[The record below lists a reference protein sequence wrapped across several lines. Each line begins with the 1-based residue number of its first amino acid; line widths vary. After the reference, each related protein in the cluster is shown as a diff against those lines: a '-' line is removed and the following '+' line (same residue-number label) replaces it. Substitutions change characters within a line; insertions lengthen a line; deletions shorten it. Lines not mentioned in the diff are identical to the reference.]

1 MADTPAG
8 GRKTK
13 DREITDNFNPNK
25 RGNLS
30 PRQLRKVQKQAKA
43 NNDLPDISSLDDMIN
58 SNDDDTNS
66 AFQML
71 KDMRAAY
78 KSVDGR
84 ARLKTMIGNDKDFS
98 SMVKELLKVES
109 AILSAKMKEKGD
121 GIGNGSAAV
130 FVIIKGL
137 EDEKRVKEAIKLTDT
152 GVDLEQVMD
161 ALNPNAEKKIEVE
174 EKMEGPE
181 TW

>member
-30 PRQLRKVQKQAKA
+30 KRELNKVKK
-43 NNDLPDISSLDDMIN
+43 DSLPDIPDIETEVEELLD
-58 SNDDDTNS
+58 NDS
-66 AFQML
+66 FQML

-84 ARLKTMIGNDKDFS
+84 KRLKEMIANDKDFS
-98 SMVKELLKVES
+98 SMVKELLKIES
-109 AILSAKMKEKGD
+109 AILSAKMKEKD
-121 GIGNGSAAV
+121 NGITGGSAAV

-137 EDEKRVKEAIKLTDT
+137 EDEKRVDKAIKLTDT
-152 GVDLEQVMD
+152 GVDLEQVMN
-161 ALNPNAEKKIEVE
+161 ALDPNAEKRVEVE
-174 EKMEGPE
+174 EKVEGPE

>member
-30 PRQLRKVQKQAKA
+30 KRELNKVKK
-43 NNDLPDISSLDDMIN
+43 DSLPDIPDIEDVEGLLDGDSL
-58 SNDDDTNS
+58 S
-66 AFQML
+66 FQIL

-78 KSVDGR
+78 TSANGKTK
-84 ARLKTMIGNDKDFS
+84 LKTMMGNDKDFAAV
-98 SMVKELLKVES
+98 VKELLKVES
-109 AILSAKMKEKGD
+109 ALLSAKMKKDGD
-121 GIGNGSAAV
+121 GGPGNSAAV

-137 EDEKRVKEAIKLTDT
+137 EDEKRVDKAIKLTDT
-152 GVDLEQVMD
+152 GVDLEQVMN
-161 ALNPNAEKKIEVE
+161 ALNPNAEKRVVVE
-174 EKMEGPE
+174 EKVEGPE

>member
-30 PRQLRKVQKQAKA
+30 KRELRKVRKSAE
-43 NNDLPDISSLDDMIN
+43 DSLPDIPDIETDVEDLLD
-58 SNDDDTNS
+58 NDS
-66 AFQML
+66 FQML
-71 KDMRAAY
+71 KDMREAY

-84 ARLKTMIGNDKDFS
+84 KRLKEMIANDKDFS
-98 SMVKELLKVES
+98 SMVKELLKIEA
-109 AILSAKMKEKGD
+109 AILSAKMKGKD
-121 GIGNGSAAV
+121 NGITGGSAAV

-137 EDEKRVKEAIKLTDT
+137 EDEARVKKAIKLTDT
-152 GVDLEQVMD
+152 GVDLEQVMN
-161 ALNPNAEKKIEVE
+161 ALDPNAEKRIVVE
-174 EKMEGPE
+174 EKVEGPE

>member
-13 DREITDNFNPNK
+13 DREITDNFNREK
-25 RGNLS
+25 KGNLS
-30 PRQLRKVQKQAKA
+30 PRQFRKVQKQAKA
-43 NNDLPDISSLDDMIN
+43 NNDLPDINQLDNIIN
-58 SNDDDTNS
+58 SSDDDSNF

-71 KDMRAAY
+71 RDMREAY
-78 KSVDGR
+78 KSVNGKEKLM
-84 ARLKTMIGNDKDFS
+84 ALVANDKDFS

-109 AILSAKMKEKGD
+109 AILSAKMKEKD
-121 GIGNGSAAV
+121 NGIGSGSAAV

-152 GVDLEQVMD
+152 GVDLEQVMN
-161 ALNPNAEKKIEVE
+161 ALNPNAEKRVEVE
-174 EKMEGPE
+174 EKVEGPE

>member
-1 MADTPAG
+1 MADTSAG

-13 DREITDNFNPNK
+13 DKEITDNFNREK
-25 RGNLS
+25 KGNLS
-30 PRQLRKVQKQAKA
+30 QRQLKKVQKQAKA
-43 NNDLPDISSLDDMIN
+43 NNELPDISDLDAIIN
-58 SNDDDTNS
+58 SDDDDNF

-71 KDMRAAY
+71 RDMREAY
-78 KSVDGR
+78 KSVNGKQKLMDLV
-84 ARLKTMIGNDKDFS
+84 ANNKDFS

-109 AILSAKMKEKGD
+109 AILSAKMKEKD
-121 GIGNGSAAV
+121 NGITGGSAAV

-152 GVDLEQVMD
+152 GVDLEQVMN
-161 ALNPNAEKKIEVE
+161 ALNPNAEKRVEVE
-174 EKMEGPE
+174 EKVEGPE